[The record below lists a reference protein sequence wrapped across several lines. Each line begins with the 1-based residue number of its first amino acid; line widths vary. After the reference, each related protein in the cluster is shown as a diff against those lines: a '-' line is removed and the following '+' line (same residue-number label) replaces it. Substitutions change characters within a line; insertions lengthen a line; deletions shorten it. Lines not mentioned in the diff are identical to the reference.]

1 VSPFS
6 NSRLSVGGSESK
18 GRLLI
23 SLKIRVLQLLLLL
36 SGSVTVS
43 VWSEG
48 RERGKQK
55 TAPCIISAERF
66 VDATSFFLLN
76 AAVD

>member
-1 VSPFS
+1 
-6 NSRLSVGGSESK
+6 
-18 GRLLI
+18 
-23 SLKIRVLQLLLLL
+23 
-36 SGSVTVS
+36 VTVS

-55 TAPCIISAERF
+55 TAPCIISAERL

-76 AAVD
+76 AAVDKKDYQMLNVSYLTWHVPKRNL